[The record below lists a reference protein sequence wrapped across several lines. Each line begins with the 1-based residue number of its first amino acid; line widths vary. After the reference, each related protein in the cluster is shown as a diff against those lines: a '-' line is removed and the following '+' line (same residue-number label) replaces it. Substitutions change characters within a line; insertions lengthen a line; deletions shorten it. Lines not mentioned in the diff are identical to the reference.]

1 MNPQEVIAKLVASA
15 NAGEIIFPTTA
26 ELALK
31 VQRVIDDPD
40 CSMDELARLVQADPL
55 LATRVVAVANSVIYN
70 RSGQSVNNIKN
81 AVSRIG
87 FKTLRVLAASVVVRQ
102 MESMASTPEHRKL
115 ARLLWERTAHVA
127 VLAHLIARKVT
138 HQDPDSAF
146 FAGIVHEVGGFF
158 LIARAGDFPGLLEG
172 EAGSLAAWAEGG
184 AAEVGRAVLKR
195 LGVPAPAM
203 EAIEGLW
210 NGYLDIPPVSLA
222 DTLLLASQLAPV
234 ESPLDK
240 LAGEGRDG
248 TRVQIDVAFDQET
261 LSGILK
267 ESEEEVASLIGALY
281 G

>member
-1 MNPQEVIAKLVASA
+1 M
-15 NAGEIIFPTTA
+15 
-26 ELALK
+26 
-31 VQRVIDDPD
+31 
-40 CSMDELARLVQADPL
+40 
-55 LATRVVAVANSVIYN
+55 
-70 RSGQSVNNIKN
+70 
-81 AVSRIG
+81 
-87 FKTLRVLAASVVVRQ
+87 
-102 MESMASTPEHRKL
+102 
-115 ARLLWERTAHVA
+115 
-127 VLAHLIARKVT
+127 
-138 HQDPDSAF
+138 
-146 FAGIVHEVGGFF
+146 
-158 LIARAGDFPGLLEG
+158 
-172 EAGSLAAWAEGG
+172 
-184 AAEVGRAVLKR
+184 LKR

>member
-1 MNPQEVIAKLVASA
+1 MNVQEIIARLVADA
-15 NAGEIIFPTTA
+15 KAGEVIFPTTA

-40 CSMDELARLVQADPL
+40 CSVDELARLVQADPL

-70 RSGQSVNNIKN
+70 RSGQAVNNIKN

-102 MESMASTPEHRKL
+102 MEGMASTPEHRKL
-115 ARLLWERTAHVA
+115 ARQLWERTAHVA
-127 VLAHLIARKVT
+127 VLAHLVARKVT

-146 FAGIVHEVGGFF
+146 FAGIVHEVGGFY
-158 LIARAGDFPGLLEG
+158 LIARAGEFPGLLEG
-172 EAGSLAAWAEGG
+172 ADGSLEAWSAGG
-184 AAEVGRAVLKR
+184 AEETGRAVLER
-195 LGVPAPAM
+195 LGVPAAAK

-210 NGYLDIPPVSLA
+210 NGYLDIPPKSLA
-222 DTLLLASQLAPV
+222 DTLLLACQLAPV

-248 TRVQIDVAFDQET
+248 TRVQIDVTFDQET

-267 ESEEEVASLIGALY
+267 ESEAEVASLIGALY

>member
-1 MNPQEVIAKLVASA
+1 
-15 NAGEIIFPTTA
+15 
-26 ELALK
+26 
-31 VQRVIDDPD
+31 
-40 CSMDELARLVQADPL
+40 
-55 LATRVVAVANSVIYN
+55 VVAVANSVVYN
-70 RSGQSVNNIKN
+70 RSGQSVTNIKN

-102 MESMASTPEHRKL
+102 MESMATTPEHARMARK
-115 ARLLWERTAHVA
+115 LWERTAHVA

-146 FAGIVHEVGGFF
+146 FAGIVHEVGGFY
-158 LIARAGDFPGLLEG
+158 LIARAGDYPGLLEG
-172 EAGSLAAWAEGG
+172 GDGSLACWAEGG
-184 AAEVGRAVLKR
+184 SAAMGRAVLQR
-195 LGVPAPAM
+195 LGVPAAAM

-210 NGYLDIPPVSLA
+210 AGYLSIPPQSIG

-261 LSGILK
+261 LSGILR
-267 ESEEEVASLIGALY
+267 ESEQEVASLIGALY